1 LDQLRELIKSDP
13 SVGAFSED
21 IEQLSQ
27 LLSWDLNYSQLE
39 GNFGLDTTHNS
50 PNITVPGCEVGWWF
64 CNVAISFQIRTR
76 ESFDDSVIKLLL
88 NLIFLNATEL
98 INPLLQTVLAPI
110 LP

>member
-21 IEQLSQ
+21 IEQLF
-27 LLSWDLNYSQLE
+27 QLE

-64 CNVAISFQIRTR
+64 RNVAKSFQIRTR

-88 NLIFLNATEL
+88 NLIFLNSISVIQL
-98 INPLLQTVLAPI
+98 N
-110 LP
+110 